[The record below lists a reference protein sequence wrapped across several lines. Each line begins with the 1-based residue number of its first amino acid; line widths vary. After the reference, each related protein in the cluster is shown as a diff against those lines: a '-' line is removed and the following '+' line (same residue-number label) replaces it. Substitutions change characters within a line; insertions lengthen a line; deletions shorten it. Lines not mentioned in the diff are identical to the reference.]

1 MNEEAE
7 RQVCHDIILFSN
19 NNVTTAT
26 ATDRVINNNINDDFF
41 LEQNSMNDVVWLNLM
56 VY

>member
-1 MNEEAE
+1 MALDAHMCVCVCESTPDE

-19 NNVTTAT
+19 NNVTI

-41 LEQNSMNDVVWLNLM
+41 WNKIL
-56 VY
+56 